1 MVVFRPLT
9 QLLADAALV
18 LQIVVAL
25 LAPDTKGPL
34 TQVSTGTFLEALV
47 AAGFAGLDVDAT
59 DDDDLLKKKKK
70 KVKKNL
76 YGLHI
81 RILHH
86 MIGLSGTYLLVRRQ
100 LLLPCTSLL

>member
-59 DDDDLLKKKKK
+59 DDDLLKKKKK
-70 KVKKNL
+70 KVRKNL